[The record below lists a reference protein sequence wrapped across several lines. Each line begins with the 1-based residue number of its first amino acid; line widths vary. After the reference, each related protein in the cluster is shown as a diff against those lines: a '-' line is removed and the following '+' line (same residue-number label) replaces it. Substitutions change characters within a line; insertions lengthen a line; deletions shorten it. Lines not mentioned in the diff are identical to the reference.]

1 MVSNENSRFVHTIG
15 IGEVMVLIIIIYM
28 AFISLGLPDSIL
40 GTAWPT
46 IQLDWNLPIDAA
58 GYISLIGVSGS
69 IVSSFLSGRIIRKFG
84 TSKVTL
90 FSCMMTGFALLGYSL
105 APSYIWLLLFAVPL
119 GFGGGSVD
127 AALNNYVATHYEA
140 HHMNWLHSFWGIG
153 ATMGPIIMSGFL
165 LSSWQMGYRTI
176 SLIQLSLAIILLLTL
191 KLWPKEE
198 VMIADEHIKK
208 DAIKTKGVNYALMVF
223 MFYCMVE
230 FSTGLW
236 GASYLVKIKLL
247 TPDVAARLIAV
258 YYGGITIGRIFSGF
272 LTFKLSNHDLVR
284 YGICLSLVSMATLM
298 LPLPNFALMIALLLF
313 GFGLAPIFPAMI
325 HETPIHFGKEL
336 SQTIIGYQMAFAGI
350 GSAFLPPIIGIVVK
364 KTSLQTLPIILIL
377 GMFLVLISANSIFKL
392 KSS

>member
-1 MVSNENSRFVHTIG
+1 MLSNENSRFVYTIG
-15 IGEVMVLIIIIYM
+15 IGEVMVLLIIIYM

-46 IQLDWNLPIDAA
+46 IQLDWSLPIDAA

-165 LSSWQMGYRTI
+165 LSSWQMGYRNLK
-176 SLIQLSLAIILLLTL
+176 SLEDIKSKKLKEILSVDDLN
-191 KLWPKEE
+191 
-198 VMIADEHIKK
+198 IKK
-208 DAIKTKGVNYALMVF
+208 EDIS
-223 MFYCMVE
+223 E
-230 FSTGLW
+230 
-236 GASYLVKIKLL
+236 I
-247 TPDVAARLIAV
+247 IE
-258 YYGGITIGRIFSGF
+258 
-272 LTFKLSNHDLVR
+272 
-284 YGICLSLVSMATLM
+284 
-298 LPLPNFALMIALLLF
+298 NF
-313 GFGLAPIFPAMI
+313 
-325 HETPIHFGKEL
+325 
-336 SQTIIGYQMAFAGI
+336 
-350 GSAFLPPIIGIVVK
+350 
-364 KTSLQTLPIILIL
+364 
-377 GMFLVLISANSIFKL
+377 ISFN
-392 KSS
+392 